1 MESPAANTLDVYAQ
15 SVWPR
20 PGLPPRFNSGTVLF
34 HEGMS
39 PGSPDPR
46 DSVRRLASLAAHKGV
61 EFAAI
66 RFESS
71 YGLRAYAWAVDGSDA
86 ATFQL
91 DDSQRAVR
99 TGEPP
104 PDFPRVRPST
114 PRHQDLT
121 LDGFITEIINKSP
134 DICTILLPAHVYLS
148 QNRRHIVWQSS
159 IDFSEG
165 DPPFL
170 AQIRLEGDAAAPI
183 AVLHVE
189 DTENMRAYRLVR
201 RMRKRLLRDPA
212 PNGEWGAR
220 TEVPSRLSDL
230 RSTLSKG

>member
-1 MESPAANTLDVYAQ
+1 MEPSAANALDEYAQ

-39 PGSPDPR
+39 PGSPDPC

-104 PDFPRVRPST
+104 PDFRGFAPQPRVIKIS
-114 PRHQDLT
+114 
-121 LDGFITEIINKSP
+121 
-134 DICTILLPAHVYLS
+134 LLMV
-148 QNRRHIVWQSS
+148 SS
-159 IDFSEG
+159 
-165 DPPFL
+165 
-170 AQIRLEGDAAAPI
+170 
-183 AVLHVE
+183 
-189 DTENMRAYRLVR
+189 
-201 RMRKRLLRDPA
+201 
-212 PNGEWGAR
+212 
-220 TEVPSRLSDL
+220 L
-230 RSTLSKG
+230 RSSTSLPTYAQCYYQHTST